1 MKLITFLA
9 FMCFATASWG
19 QAAVKPEAPKPAPEV
34 AKPAAE
40 PAKPAAD
47 AAKPA
52 PMKDAAPKPV
62 ADVPK
67 QAATGPKIPNPRRWN
82 EDARHCLERP
92 TPTEVIKCA
101 EEYL

>member
-9 FMCFATASWG
+9 FICFTTAGWA
-19 QAAVKPEAPKPAPEV
+19 QAPAKPEAPKAAPE
-34 AKPAAE
+34 
-40 PAKPAAD
+40 

-52 PMKDAAPKPV
+52 PMKEAAPKPM
-62 ADVPK
+62 AEAPK

>member
-1 MKLITFLA
+1 MKLIAFLA
-9 FMCFATASWG
+9 FVSLATAAWA
-19 QAAVKPEAPKPAPEV
+19 QAPAKPEAAKPAPEA

-40 PAKPAAD
+40 PTKPASEVPTKPAAD
-47 AAKPA
+47 A
-52 PMKDAAPKPV
+52 
-62 ADVPK
+62 PK
-67 QAATGPKIPNPRRWN
+67 QAAVGPKIPNPRRWT